1 MDAYSTVHGQR
12 ETGGGRHRPSLVG
25 PGAGCRKAARVYSE
39 KTTIYIVDD
48 DPDIREVTGRML
60 ISAGYEVRDFG
71 SAQELLDC
79 PALCLAACL
88 ILDVKLPDL
97 DGLELQRRL
106 QSERAAPPVVFITGY
121 GDIPMTVK
129 AMQQGAVDF
138 LPKPFGKDDLL
149 VAVRSAVEKHQQTV
163 RLLEASEDMLLRV
176 GELTP
181 REVQVFERVSSGML
195 NREIAAELGTS
206 EQTVKLQRASV
217 MKKMGVES
225 LADLVRLYEQYR
237 EAKRILSR

>member
-1 MDAYSTVHGQR
+1 MYSD
-12 ETGGGRHRPSLVG
+12 
-25 PGAGCRKAARVYSE
+25 
-39 KTTIYIVDD
+39 KTTVYVVDD
-48 DPDIREVTGRML
+48 DPGIRDVTRRML
-60 ISAGYEVRDFG
+60 VSAGYEVRDFE
-71 SAQELLDC
+71 SAQALLDC

-88 ILDVKLPDL
+88 VLDVKLPDL

-106 QSERAAPPVVFITGY
+106 SAERSGPPIVFITGY

-138 LPKPFGKDDLL
+138 LPKPFGKTELL
-149 VAVRSAVEKHQQTV
+149 TAVRHAVEKHQQVVKT
-163 RLLEASEDMLLRV
+163 LEESEDMLLRV
-176 GELTP
+176 EELTP
-181 REVQVFERVSSGML
+181 REIQVFERASSGML

-217 MKKMGVES
+217 MRKMGVES

-237 EAKRILSR
+237 EAKRVLGR

>member
-1 MDAYSTVHGQR
+1 MYR
-12 ETGGGRHRPSLVG
+12 
-25 PGAGCRKAARVYSE
+25 E
-39 KTTIYIVDD
+39 KTTVYVVDD
-48 DPDIREVTGRML
+48 DENVLNVTERML
-60 ISAGYEVRDFG
+60 VSAGYEVRQFK
-71 SAQELLDC
+71 SAQALLDC
-79 PALCLAACL
+79 PTLCLAACL

-106 QSERAAPPVVFITGY
+106 AAERTSPPVVFITGY

-138 LPKPFGKDDLL
+138 LAKPFGKDELL
-149 VAVRSAVEKHQQTV
+149 TAVRSAVEKHEQV
-163 RLLEASEDMLLRV
+163 LKVLEASEDILLRV
-176 GELTP
+176 EDLTP
-181 REVQVFERVSSGML
+181 RETQVFERVASGMM

-206 EQTVKLQRASV
+206 EQTVKLQRAGV

-237 EAKRILSR
+237 EARRVLGR

>member
-1 MDAYSTVHGQR
+1 MY
-12 ETGGGRHRPSLVG
+12 
-25 PGAGCRKAARVYSE
+25 KE
-39 KTTIYIVDD
+39 KTTVYVVDD
-48 DPDIREVTGRML
+48 EENVLNVTERML
-60 ISAGYEVRDFG
+60 VSAGYEVRQFT
-71 SAQELLDC
+71 SAQALLDC
-79 PALCLAACL
+79 PTLCLAACL

-106 QSERAAPPVVFITGY
+106 AAERSSPPVVFITGY

-138 LPKPFGKDDLL
+138 LQKPFGKDELL
-149 VAVRSAVEKHQQTV
+149 LAVRNAVEKHEQV
-163 RLLEASEDMLLRV
+163 LKVMEASEDILLRV
-176 GELTP
+176 EDLTP
-181 REVQVFERVSSGML
+181 REMQVFERVASGMM

-206 EQTVKLQRASV
+206 EQTVKLQRAGV

-237 EAKRILSR
+237 EARRVLGR